1 MLYMDYGIT
10 FKEKEGNIHYF
21 VKWSALAKADKWEIH
36 SKVPSV
42 AGVFEIYWM
51 DENKRLRMFHVG
63 QTSYGGLRSEIR
75 RMTDPELC
83 YNNEKMKKILEER
96 EIWYRYAPTDS
107 SKIMADVV
115 WYFMKTYFPE
125 NPPAKHS
132 GRFEN
137 IFMTES
143 EPDKL
148 VWVP

>member
-1 MLYMDYGIT
+1 MECGIT
-10 FKEKEGNIHYF
+10 FKEKEENIHYF
-21 VKWSALAKADKWEIH
+21 IKWSALAKADKWEIH
-36 SKVPSV
+36 AKVPSV

-51 DENKRLRMFHVG
+51 DENKRLRMFHIG

-83 YNNEKMKKILEER
+83 YNNDKMKKILEER

-107 SKIMADVV
+107 SNIMDDVV

-148 VWVP
+148 VWVS